1 MHWCFCGACTL
12 SVSLHIL
19 LVECRARLP
28 PWPLCQTLLRRQR
41 LLRRTIGQRVE
52 NRSVLCAAVCAIRAF
67 FSLERLNYHSLWP
80 VVADMPSG
88 ERERERDRERETET
102 ERQRERQTFRQLSQ
116 MPSGLCR
123 RAPSPLFRKQLLTP
137 WLRERDERQ
146 REGGRER
153 ERERECVCVCVCVTC
168 TAAAALL

>member
-67 FSLERLNYHSLWP
+67 FSLERLDYHSLWP

-102 ERQRERQTFRQLSQ
+102 ERQRQRD
-116 MPSGLCR
+116 
-123 RAPSPLFRKQLLTP
+123 
-137 WLRERDERQ
+137 RERDRPLGSCRRCLQGCADER
-146 REGGRER
+146 RRRSFESSSSPHGCER
-153 ERERECVCVCVCVTC
+153 EIERECE
-168 TAAAALL
+168 